1 MGMLEVGSMI
11 GCQNVAGGVRVRI
24 GADGWLE
31 SVARDPS
38 PNCDARSDPDDIS
51 LLVIHAISLPA
62 GRFGGDHVRQLFTNC
77 LDCSA
82 DPTFADLAGVQV
94 SAHLFVERTGRV
106 NQFVPFN
113 RRAWHAGASAF
124 RGRAGCNDY
133 SIGIELEGCEWL
145 AYEDAQYAVL
155 GELIAAL
162 LAHYPR
168 LSLDA
173 VVGHQEI
180 APERKSDPGPLF
192 DWQRLYRDC
201 YARLR
206 RNAHATYR
214 R

>member
-1 MGMLEVGSMI
+1 MLEAGSMI
-11 GCQNVAGGVRVRI
+11 GCQNAVEGGYVRI

-31 SVARDPS
+31 SVARYPS

-51 LLVIHAISLPA
+51 LLVIHAISLPV
-62 GRFGGDHVRQLFTNC
+62 GRFGGEQVRQLFTNC

-82 DPTFADLAGVQV
+82 DPTFADLAGVHV

-106 NQFVPFN
+106 IQFVPFG
-113 RRAWHAGASAF
+113 RRAWHAGVSAF
-124 RGRAGCNDY
+124 RGRVGCNDY

-145 AYEDAQYAVL
+145 AYQDAQYAIL
-155 GELIAAL
+155 GELITTL
-162 LAHYPR
+162 FAHYPR

-180 APERKSDPGPLF
+180 APERKWDPGPLF

-201 YARLR
+201 YSRLQ
-206 RNAHATYR
+206 RNAHATHR